1 MLGILIF
8 QLANQVDCKIM
19 VKIIIFFEQLTYR
32 NLFSKTLQEGRVI
45 LERALVTESEG
56 IEEIGD

>member
-8 QLANQVDCKIM
+8 QLASQVDCKIM
-19 VKIIIFFEQLTYR
+19 VKIIIFFKQLTYR